1 MNEKERL
8 VLNEAKNVL
17 SLYVLNQINSIDI
30 ELINGLVMLTEKLQK
45 ENERK
50 TEKIENRK
58 NELAILNEKQKDFNK
73 LKNTAKSWEGQ
84 YRRTLKENKNLKATN
99 KDLQKSVDMIY
110 ADYQDIGNK
119 AFEYS
124 DKIEQ
129 LQKENIDLKA
139 KLEYKEYGDLDNI
152 EFEKYINDIVETRTK
167 ELKEQLEEEQEL
179 NKIIKETRINKILEN
194 NIEVKKL
201 REENEKLKADNLEY
215 QRIQDLSDKRTYRKK
230 YLEERRKE
238 EPNLLYPD
246 SDEIYQRYYELK
258 EQLANSIPISKLKE
272 EVLNL
277 MKEAHDK
284 AIKGFISTDV
294 PECGKYSAMA
304 QELGY
309 FIGKIEELLE
319 GSNK

>member
-1 MNEKERL
+1 MNEEEKKAIANFKYWIDTNTEKGVCYL
-8 VLNEAKNVL
+8 PDYICAKVLN
-17 SLYVLNQINSIDI
+17 
-30 ELINGLVMLTEKLQK
+30 LIEKLQK
-45 ENERK
+45 ENEHK
-50 TEKIENRK
+50 AEKIENQK

-129 LQKENIDLKA
+129 LQTEVNSLKA
-139 KLEYKEYGDLDNI
+139 RLEYKQYGDLDNI
-152 EFEKYINDIVETRTK
+152 EFERYINDIVETKTK

-201 REENEKLKADNLEY
+201 REENENLRKELNEENK
-215 QRIQDLSDKRTYRKK
+215 RCMMLAVEKQD
-230 YLEERRKE
+230 YLEKYEYHKKQNESLSKE
-238 EPNLLYPD
+238 FSNC
-246 SDEIYQRYYELK
+246 
-258 EQLANSIPISKLKE
+258 IPISKLKE

-284 AIKGFISTDV
+284 AIKGFIKTDA
-294 PECGKYSAMA
+294 PECSKYSAIA

-309 FIGKIEELLE
+309 FIGKIEELIE
-319 GSNK
+319 GEENNK

>member
-1 MNEKERL
+1 MENSIEEAIERL
-8 VLNEAKNVL
+8 EYIDRAYSCNNYYSVYDLKCIEILLSDYKRVL
-17 SLYVLNQINSIDI
+17 
-30 ELINGLVMLTEKLQK
+30 K
-45 ENERK
+45 ENEELLELK
-50 TEKIENRK
+50 VSASAHNRIL
-58 NELAILNEKQKDFNK
+58 ELE
-73 LKNTAKSWEGQ
+73 
-84 YRRTLKENKNLKATN
+84 KENKNLKATN

-129 LQKENIDLKA
+129 LQKENEELKA
-139 KLEYKEYGDLDNI
+139 KLEYKQYGDLDNI
-152 EFEKYINDIVETRTK
+152 EFEKYINDIVKTRTK

-201 REENEKLKADNLEY
+201 REENEELKADNLEY

-258 EQLANSIPISKLKE
+258 EQFANSIPISKLKE
-272 EVLNL
+272 EVLNP
-277 MKEAHDK
+277 MKEGHDK
-284 AIKGFISTDV
+284 AIKGFISTDA
-294 PECGKYSAMA
+294 PECGIYSTIA

-309 FIGKIEELLE
+309 FIGKIEELIDEE
-319 GSNK
+319 GNK